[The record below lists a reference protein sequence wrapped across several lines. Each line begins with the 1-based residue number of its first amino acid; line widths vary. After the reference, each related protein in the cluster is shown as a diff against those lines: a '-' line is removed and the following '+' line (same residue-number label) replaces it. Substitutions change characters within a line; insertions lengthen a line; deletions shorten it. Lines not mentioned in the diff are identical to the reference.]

1 MKDKKGNR
9 YLYSAIMW
17 TVVALAALYVL
28 LFMTSGG
35 TTFSRLCGVALIVM
49 CLAGQWLRW
58 WKFR

>member
-1 MKDKKGNR
+1 MKDKKSNR

-17 TVVALAALYVL
+17 TVVALAVLYVL

-35 TTFSRLCGVALIVM
+35 TAFSRLCGVALVVM
-49 CLAGQWLRW
+49 CIAGQWLRW

>member
-1 MKDKKGNR
+1 MKGKKGNR

-28 LFMTSGG
+28 LFMASGG

>member
-17 TVVALAALYVL
+17 TVVALAVL
-28 LFMTSGG
+28 SVLRVMTSGG
-35 TTFSRLCGVALIVM
+35 TAFSRLCGVALIVL